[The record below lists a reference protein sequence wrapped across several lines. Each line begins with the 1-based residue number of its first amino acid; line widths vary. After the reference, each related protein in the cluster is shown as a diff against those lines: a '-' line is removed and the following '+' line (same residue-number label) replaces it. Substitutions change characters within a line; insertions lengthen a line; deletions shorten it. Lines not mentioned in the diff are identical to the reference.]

1 MKKFWSSV
9 VVAAALLALPVAGV
23 AAYQTKPAQKGTEK
37 AATSKPAAES
47 TATHSTK
54 GTVKTIDDS
63 SLVISHGSGAKA
75 QDMTFQVNSSTKKE
89 GNPAAGSN
97 VSVRYRTEG
106 KNMIA
111 TAIAAAPDKA
121 AAKAPT
127 KPVKK

>member
-9 VVAAALLALPVAGV
+9 VVAAALLAVPVAGV
-23 AAYQTKPAQKGTEK
+23 AAYQTKPAQKSPEK
-37 AATSKPAAES
+37 TAPAKPASTS

-63 SLVISHGSGAKA
+63 TLVITKGSGAKA
-75 QDMTFQVNSSTKKE
+75 QDMTFQVNSSTQKE
-89 GNPAAGSN
+89 GNPAAGAN

-106 KNMIA
+106 KTMIA
-111 TAIAAAPDKA
+111 TAIAPDKS